1 MIDRLEFVED
11 SHTYLFDGVIVPS
24 VTQILA
30 VRFGGK
36 YDRVDRQ
43 TLENAAKRGTSIHKA
58 IEDHCTKGENDGSKE
73 VRNFDFLMRSH
84 NLKVVENEIP
94 IVIRKG
100 YFAAAGRLDLI
111 LEGEGLCVADIKTTS
126 AVDREYLGFQ
136 LNLYRIG
143 YQQTYGKEINGL
155 YGVHLRGDT
164 RKLYPIPINEEMAWG
179 IIEEYERSIDE

>member
-1 MIDRLEFVED
+1 MIERLEYVDD

-30 VRFGGK
+30 VMFGGK

-43 TLENAAKRGTSIHKA
+43 TLDAAAKRGTAIHKA

-73 VRNFDFLMRSH
+73 VRNFDFLLRSH
-84 NLKVVENEIP
+84 KLKVVENEIP
-94 IVIRKG
+94 VVIQKDD
-100 YFAAAGRLDLI
+100 FTAAGRLDLI
-111 LEGEGLCVADIKTTS
+111 LESDGLCVADIKTTS
-126 AVDREYLGFQ
+126 AIDREYLGYQ

-143 YQQTYGKEINGL
+143 YQQTYGKEIKRL

-164 RKLYPIPINEEMAWG
+164 RKLYSIPINEELAWD
-179 IIEEYERSIDE
+179 IVAQYRKENE